1 MCGIVGYVG
10 EAQAPKILLDSLAAL
25 EYRGYDSVG
34 IALRSLD
41 GSTVVRKT
49 PGKLGDLM
57 NLIDGESIKGKSG
70 IGHTRWA
77 THGIPNQVNAHPHLD
92 CSGFIAVV
100 HNGIVENYI
109 DLRNKLIEDGHNFV
123 SDTDS
128 EVIPH
133 LLEGLLYRGLSFE
146 ESVQAMANDL
156 KGSNSII
163 LMYEDDPNKIVA
175 LRMGNAGGVVI
186 GYGDGEM
193 IVASDLPAVIP
204 HTRNIT
210 FLENGEMAIITSF
223 SASYKHLDGTFVE
236 KAVEQIPHDY
246 TIAAKEGY
254 QHFMLKEI
262 SEQPQASIS
271 TLRGRVNF
279 HENNVS
285 MSDINLSADE
295 IKSIERVIFVGMGTS
310 YHACLIAS
318 HMMEQLAGIL
328 SQAEDASEFRYR
340 NPILGSGTLVV
351 SIGQSGETADTLAA
365 MERAQS
371 MGSRVLTLVNVEGSQ
386 ASRMADG
393 HIYLRAGPEI
403 GVASTKTF
411 VCSLEAVYLLAL
423 YFGFNRGLI
432 GETQLLDAIA
442 DLEVLP
448 NLIASVI
455 SDQKPYIDIAKR
467 FWDKSNFL
475 YLGRGVNYPVALEG
489 ALKMKEISYIHAE
502 GSAGGGMKHGPI
514 ALVDDNMTVVAIAT
528 RDYLYDKMLNNISEV
543 KARGGTVIAITNPGC
558 HEIEAVADHVVFV
571 PPTSYLLSAIVNTL
585 PMQLFAYHIALEKG
599 CDVDQPRNLAK
610 SVTVE

>member
-10 EAQAPKILLDSLAAL
+10 KAQASNILLDSLAAL

-34 IALRSLD
+34 IAIQSPD
-41 GSTVVRKT
+41 GSTVVRKA
-49 PGKLGDLM
+49 PGKLEALISLM
-57 NLIDGESIKGKSG
+57 DGESIEGKSG

-92 CSGFIAVV
+92 CSGAVAVV

-109 DLRNKLIEDGHNFV
+109 DLRNKLIENGHHFV

-133 LLEGLLYRGLSFE
+133 LLESLLSRGLSLE
-146 ESVQAMANDL
+146 SSVQSISKDL

-163 LMYEDDPNKIVA
+163 LMYQYDPNKIVA
-175 LRMGNAGGVVI
+175 VRIGNAGGVVI
-186 GYGDGEM
+186 GYGDSEM
-193 IVASDLPAVIP
+193 IVASDLPAVLP
-204 HTRNIT
+204 YTRSIT
-210 FLENGEMAIITSF
+210 FLEDSEMATITPLNAIYNSI
-223 SASYKHLDGTFVE
+223 DGGFVE
-236 KAVEQIPHDY
+236 KEVGQIPHDY

-279 HENNVS
+279 HKNNVS
-285 MSDINLSADE
+285 MSDINLSAYE

-318 HMMEQLAGIL
+318 NMMEQLAGIP

-340 NPILGSGTLVV
+340 NPILGSETLVV

-365 MERAQS
+365 MEKARS
-371 MGSRVLTLVNVEGSQ
+371 MGSKILTLVNVEGSQ
-386 ASRMADG
+386 ASRIADG
-393 HIYLRAGPEI
+393 RIYLRAGSEI

-411 VCSLEAVYLLAL
+411 ICSVEAIYLLAVYL
-423 YFGFNRGLI
+423 GFKRGFMS
-432 GETQLLDAIA
+432 ETQLAGFMN

-448 NLIASVI
+448 NLMASVI
-455 SDQKPYIDIAKR
+455 ADQKPYIEISKK

-475 YLGRGVNYPVALEG
+475 YLGRGINYPVALEG

-514 ALVDDNMTVVAIAT
+514 ALIDDSIPVVAIVT
-528 RDYLYDKMLNNISEV
+528 EDYLYGKMLNNISEV
-543 KARGGTVIAITNPGC
+543 KARGGTVIAVTNPGC
-558 HEIEAVADHVVFV
+558 HEIESIANHVIFV
-571 PPTSYLLSAIVNTL
+571 PKTSYFLSPIVNTI
-585 PMQLFAYHIALEKG
+585 PMQLLAYHIAVEKG